1 MISVLRTWFGGAT
14 ISAALFQTRSSW
26 KRHELTQKP
35 PFAQSRAIPHHVTEL
50 SQLLPS
56 LLHADVRSS
65 RAMRTTAMES
75 VYFALMLTF
84 VVTKCQS
91 QLLHLPGY
99 HYNPQVIKLPVLLVV
114 CGGTVCTC

>member
-1 MISVLRTWFGGAT
+1 
-14 ISAALFQTRSSW
+14 
-26 KRHELTQKP
+26 
-35 PFAQSRAIPHHVTEL
+35 
-50 SQLLPS
+50 
-56 LLHADVRSS
+56 
-65 RAMRTTAMES
+65 MRTTAMES

-114 CGGTVCTC
+114 CACMCVGVLCVHVNLFATLHSQSLCYCCCRSGRERE